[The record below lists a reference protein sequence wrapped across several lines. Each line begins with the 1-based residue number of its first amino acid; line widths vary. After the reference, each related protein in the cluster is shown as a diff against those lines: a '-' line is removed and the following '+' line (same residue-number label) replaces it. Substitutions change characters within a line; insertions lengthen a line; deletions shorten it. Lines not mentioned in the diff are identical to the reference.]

1 MRRDDSAHEREVVVV
16 AAGALMLT
24 AGELA
29 GMRETSQSAMPDVV
43 RVTRPS
49 TGSTF
54 DPVTLIESPGVPVTV
69 YEGRGR
75 VRMPTPT
82 EMERVFG
89 DTEVTVL
96 RLVVKLPADVV
107 GVNRDDRVQVVSGTD
122 PDVAGRSFRVT
133 VVASGSNWI
142 DRTLGVEEVQK

>member
-1 MRRDDSAHEREVVVV
+1 
-16 AAGALMLT
+16 MLT
-24 AGELA
+24 VGELA
-29 GMRETSQSAMPDVV
+29 GMRETSQQAMPDVV

-49 TGSTF
+49 AGSTF
-54 DPVTLIESPGVPVTV
+54 DPVTMIESPGAPSTI
-69 YEGRGR
+69 YEGVGR
-75 VRMPTPT
+75 VRMPTPI
-82 EMERVFG
+82 EMERIFG

-96 RLVVKLPADVV
+96 RLIVKVPADVS

-122 PDVAGRSFRVT
+122 VDVAGRSFRVT